1 MSNFHFGRKFNLSVA
16 IATVSRGLECNY
28 LAHDYSWPLSNTGLN
43 SAGPLTCIFFSTA
56 PITELHCPCWLNQR
70 MCNCVYGGLTISY
83 MQIFKF
89 GRVCVPYHSIVQGS
103 TVLLFVSYLTVW
115 RNALNM
121 NKGPYG
127 VVLKGFCVV
136 FWSFCLF

>member
-1 MSNFHFGRKFNLSVA
+1 MQIFFNSTYYRTTLSVL
-16 IATVSRGLECNY
+16 TE
-28 LAHDYSWPLSNTGLN
+28 
-43 SAGPLTCIFFSTA
+43 SADVQLCI
-56 PITELHCPCWLNQR
+56 
-70 MCNCVYGGLTISY
+70 GGLTISY
-83 MQIFKF
+83 TQIFKF
-89 GRVCVPYHSIVQGS
+89 GRVCVPYHSVVQGS